1 MKTFKLIGVTLMCL
15 LVAFPGFAQE
25 AETSFLAEMQQMDNN
40 TLILI
45 AIIAIVLM
53 VIVII
58 IGVMLYML
66 SFLVSILKKD
76 NPAAAAQPSWWEG
89 FKTRYVVGKM
99 QSIEEEKD
107 IQLNHSYDG
116 IVELDNFMPPWLKY
130 VFYLTIAVA
139 VVYFVNY
146 TVLGIGETQIEEYQ
160 ASLDEAAMEAEARAA
175 TMVTSIDETNVSYD
189 SSTPAIN
196 AGQEL
201 FAGNCSACHAMDGG
215 GGIGPNLTDE
225 YWIHGGDIQSIFSVV
240 KYGVVEKG
248 MIPWQDQ
255 LSAEE
260 MQQVS
265 SYIFSIQGTATM
277 NPKDPQGEKFEPVIE
292 EPLDALVED
301 DLGAEPAE

>member
-15 LVAFPGFAQE
+15 LMAVPGFAQE
-25 AETSFLAEMQQMDNN
+25 TETSFLTQMQEMDDN
-40 TLILI
+40 TLILL

-66 SFLVSILKKD
+66 SFLVGILKKD
-76 NPAAAAQPSWWEG
+76 NPAIASQPSWWEV
-89 FKTRYVVGKM
+89 FKTKYVVGKVKP
-99 QSIEEEKD
+99 IEEEKD

-130 VFYLTIAVA
+130 VFYLTIVVA
-139 VVYFVNY
+139 VLYFVNY
-146 TVLGIGETQIEEYQ
+146 TVLGLGQTQIEEYE
-160 ASLDEAAMEAEARAA
+160 ASLEQAAQEAEARGA
-175 TMVTSIDETNVSYD
+175 TMLVSIDETNVEFD
-189 SSTPAIN
+189 SSTPTIK
-196 AGQEL
+196 AGEEL
-201 FAGNCSACHAMDGG
+201 FATNCAACHAMDGG

-225 YWIHGGDIQSIFSVV
+225 YWIHGGDIKSVFSVV

-255 LSAEE
+255 LGAEE

-265 SYIFSIQGTATM
+265 SYVLSLQGITPA
-277 NPKDPQGEKFEPVIE
+277 NPKEPQGEKFEPAIE
-292 EPLDALVED
+292 DPLDALGEGELGEEPVE
-301 DLGAEPAE
+301 

>member
-15 LVAFPGFAQE
+15 LMAVPGFAQE
-25 AETSFLAEMQQMDNN
+25 TEASFLTQMQEMDGN
-40 TLILI
+40 TLILL

-66 SFLVSILKKD
+66 SFLVGILKKD
-76 NPAAAAQPSWWEG
+76 NPAIASQPSWWEA
-89 FKTRYVVGKM
+89 FKTKYVVGKVKP
-99 QSIEEEKD
+99 IEEEKD

-130 VFYLTIAVA
+130 VFYLTIVVA
-139 VVYFVNY
+139 VLYFVNY
-146 TVLGIGETQIEEYQ
+146 TVLGLGQTQIEEYE
-160 ASLDEAAMEAEARAA
+160 ASLEQAAQEAEARGA
-175 TMVTSIDETNVSYD
+175 TMLVSIDETNVEFD
-189 SSTPAIN
+189 SSTPTIK
-196 AGQEL
+196 AGEEL
-201 FAGNCSACHAMDGG
+201 FATNCAACHAMDGG

-225 YWIHGGDIQSIFSVV
+225 YWIHGGDIKSVFSVV

-255 LSAEE
+255 LGAEE

-265 SYIFSIQGTATM
+265 SYVLSLQGITPA
-277 NPKDPQGEKFEPVIE
+277 NPKEPQGEKFEPAIE
-292 EPLDALVED
+292 DPLDALGEGELGEEPVE
-301 DLGAEPAE
+301 

>member
-15 LVAFPGFAQE
+15 LMAFPGFAQE
-25 AETSFLAEMQQMDNN
+25 AETSFLAQMQQMDNN
-40 TLILI
+40 TLILL

-76 NPAAAAQPSWWEG
+76 NPAAASQPSWWEE
-89 FKTRYVVGKM
+89 FKDKYVTGKM
-99 QSIEEEKD
+99 KPIEEEKD

-139 VVYFVNY
+139 VVYFINY
-146 TVLGIGETQIEEYQ
+146 TVLGFGETQIEEYQ
-160 ASLDEAAMEAEARAA
+160 ASLEEASMAAEARAA
-175 TMVTSIDETNVSYD
+175 TMITSIDETTVSYD
-189 SSTPAIN
+189 SSTPTIN

-201 FAGNCSACHAMDGG
+201 FAGNCAACHAMDGG

-225 YWIHGGDIQSIFSVV
+225 YWIHGGDIQSIFKVV

-265 SYIFSIQGTATM
+265 SYILSIQGTATV

>member
-1 MKTFKLIGVTLMCL
+1 MKTYKLIGVTLLCL
-15 LVAFPGFAQE
+15 FVAFPGFAQE
-25 AETSFLAEMQQMDNN
+25 AETSFLAQMQQMDSN
-40 TLILI
+40 TLILL

-66 SFLVSILKKD
+66 SFLVGILKKD
-76 NPAAAAQPSWWEG
+76 NPAVASQPSWWEE
-89 FKTRYVVGKM
+89 FKDKYVTGKVKP
-99 QSIEEEKD
+99 IEEEKD
-107 IQLNHSYDG
+107 LQLNHSYDG

-130 VFYLTIAVA
+130 VFYLTIVVA
-139 VVYFVNY
+139 VVYFFNY
-146 TVLGIGETQIEEYQ
+146 TVLGFGETQIEEYQ
-160 ASLDEAAMEAEARAA
+160 ASLEEASLEAEARAA
-175 TMVTSIDETNVSYD
+175 TMLASIDETNVSYD

-201 FAGNCSACHAMDGG
+201 FAGNCAACHAMDGG

-225 YWIHGGDIQSIFSVV
+225 YWIHGGDIQSIFKVV

-265 SYIFSIQGTATM
+265 SFIFSLQGTAPE
-277 NPKDPQGEKFEPVIE
+277 NPKEPQGEKFEPAIE
-292 EPLDALVED
+292 EPTDALLED